1 MQRINKIFYNTKE
14 MPLDEFISSLMY
26 NKKFGYYFNSEP
38 FGKKGDFIT
47 SPGISYLFSEMLA
60 LWIVAFWEHLERPK
74 KFNVVELGPGN
85 GELSQILIK
94 TFKRFP
100 AFFKSSNIYL
110 YEKSL
115 KLINVQKKNL
125 KNEKVNWI
133 KNINQIQNKPTIF
146 FGNEFFDAIPIKQ
159 YKKIN
164 GVLYEKFISIG
175 KRQKINYSFKKAP
188 KKIVNVLE
196 NLNLLKNQSFI
207 EYPKKGFEELNKIT
221 KFIRKSYGGLLLIDY
236 GFLNQKNL
244 DTLQSVKKHK
254 KNELFN
260 DMSKSD
266 ISSLVNFTL
275 LKNYLKKEKLAVNKV
290 VNQEFFL
297 KKMGILQRAEIISK
311 KMSFKDKADLFFRLK
326 RLLDI
331 NYMGRLFKVIFAFKL
346 KKKFLL
352 GFN

>member
-1 MQRINKIFYNTKE
+1 
-14 MPLDEFISSLMY
+14 MY
-26 NKKFGYYFNSEP
+26 K
-38 FGKKGDFIT
+38 
-47 SPGISYLFSEMLA
+47 
-60 LWIVAFWEHLERPK
+60 
-74 KFNVVELGPGN
+74 
-85 GELSQILIK
+85 
-94 TFKRFP
+94 
-100 AFFKSSNIYL
+100 
-110 YEKSL
+110 
-115 KLINVQKKNL
+115 KKNL

-188 KKIVNVLE
+188 KKIVNVLK